1 MSEEVY
7 EGAIGIDLGTTY
19 SCVANYEGTNV
30 EIIANEQGSFTT
42 PSFVSFTSEERL
54 IGEAA
59 KNQAA
64 MNPENT
70 VFDVKRLI
78 GRRFED
84 ETVTKDIK
92 SWPFKVVD
100 QNGSPMVEV
109 EYLGEKK
116 QFSPQEISAMVLV
129 KMKEVA
135 ETKLGKK
142 VEKAVITVPAY
153 FNDNQRQATKDA
165 GAIAGLNVLR
175 IINEPTA
182 AAIAYGL
189 GAGKS
194 DKERNVLIYDL
205 GGGTFD
211 VSLLHI
217 QGGVFTVKATA
228 GDTHLGGQ
236 DFDTNLLDH
245 FKKEF
250 TKKTKKDISGD
261 ARALRRLRTACERA
275 KRTLSN
281 ATQTTVEIDSL
292 FDGEDFNANITRA
305 RFEDLNQKAFA
316 GTLDPVAQVLKDA
329 NISKDKVDEIVLVG
343 GSTRIPKIQKLLS
356 DFFNGKKLEKSI
368 NPDEAVAYGA
378 AVQAGILSGKA
389 TSADTADLL
398 LLDVVPLSLG
408 VAMEGN
414 IFAPVVPRGQTV
426 PTIKKRQLLVFT
438 SRDATFTTSLSF
450 APPLSVSHEQLL
462 TSYRTFTTVADNQ
475 QTVQFPVF
483 QGERVNCED
492 NTSLGEFTL
501 APIPPLRA
509 GEAVLE
515 VVFEVD
521 VNGILKVTATE
532 KSSGRSANITISNA
546 VGKLSSTDIE
556 NMINDAQKF
565 KSSDEAFS
573 KKFESRQQLESYIS
587 RVEEMVS
594 DPTTSIRLKRG
605 QKEKIESALSDAM
618 AQLEVEDASA
628 EDLKKKELALK
639 RTVTK
644 AFSTR

>member
-1 MSEEVY
+1 MADEVY

-42 PSFVSFTSEERL
+42 PSFVSFTDKERL
-54 IGEAA
+54 IGESA

-64 MNPENT
+64 MNPVNT
-70 VFDVKRLI
+70 VFDIKRLI
-78 GRRFED
+78 GRRFD
-84 ETVTKDIK
+84 DPTVKKDIE
-92 SWPFKVVD
+92 SWPFKIVD
-100 QNGSPMVEV
+100 QDGSPFVEV

-116 QFSPQEISAMVLV
+116 VFSPQEISAMVLT
-129 KMKEVA
+129 KMKEIA
-135 ETKLGKK
+135 EVKLGKK
-142 VEKAVITVPAY
+142 VAKAVITVPAY

-194 DKERNVLIYDL
+194 NKERNVLIYDL

-211 VSLLHI
+211 VSLLNI

-250 TKKTKKDISGD
+250 TRKTKKDLSND
-261 ARALRRLRTACERA
+261 PRALRRLRTACERA

-281 ATQTTVEIDSL
+281 GAQTTVEIDSL
-292 FDGEDFNANITRA
+292 FDGEDFNAQITRA
-305 RFEDLNQKAFA
+305 RFEDLNSKAFN
-316 GTLDPVAQVLKDA
+316 GTLDPVALVLKDA
-329 NISKDKVDEIVLVG
+329 QIDKSKVDEIVLVG
-343 GSTRIPKIQKLLS
+343 GSTRIPRIQKLLS
-356 DFFNGKKLEKSI
+356 DFFDGKKLEKSI

-426 PTIKKRQLLVFT
+426 PTIKKR
-438 SRDATFTTSLSF
+438 
-450 APPLSVSHEQLL
+450 
-462 TSYRTFTTVADNQ
+462 TFTTVADNQ

-501 APIPPLRA
+501 APIPPMKA
-509 GEAVLE
+509 GDAVLE

-532 KSSGRSANITISNA
+532 KTSGRSANITISNS
-546 VGKLSSTDIE
+546 VGKLSSSEIE
-556 NMINDAQKF
+556 SMVADAEKF
-565 KSSDEAFS
+565 KTTDEAFS
-573 KKFESRQQLESYIS
+573 KKFEARQQLESYIS
-587 RVEEMVS
+587 RVEEIVS
-594 DPTTSIRLKRG
+594 DPTMSLKLKRG
-605 QKEKIESALSDAM
+605 TKDKIESALSDAM
-618 AQLEVEDASA
+618 AQLEVEDSTSD
-628 EDLKKKELALK
+628 DLKKKELALK
-639 RTVTK
+639 RVVTK
-644 AFSTR
+644 A

>member
-1 MSEEVY
+1 
-7 EGAIGIDLGTTY
+7 
-19 SCVANYEGTNV
+19 
-30 EIIANEQGSFTT
+30 
-42 PSFVSFTSEERL
+42 
-54 IGEAA
+54 
-59 KNQAA
+59 
-64 MNPENT
+64 
-70 VFDVKRLI
+70 
-78 GRRFED
+78 
-84 ETVTKDIK
+84 
-92 SWPFKVVD
+92 
-100 QNGSPMVEV
+100 
-109 EYLGEKK
+109 
-116 QFSPQEISAMVLV
+116 
-129 KMKEVA
+129 
-135 ETKLGKK
+135 
-142 VEKAVITVPAY
+142 VPAY

-194 DKERNVLIYDL
+194 EKERNVLIYDL

-261 ARALRRLRTACERA
+261 ARALRRMRTACERA

-305 RFEDLNQKAFA
+305 RFEDLNQKAFS

-329 NISKDKVDEIVLVG
+329 NIAKEKVDEIVLVG

-356 DFFNGKKLEKSI
+356 DFFGGKKLEKSI

-389 TSADTADLL
+389 TSAETADLL

-426 PTIKKRQLLVFT
+426 PTIKK
-438 SRDATFTTSLSF
+438 
-450 APPLSVSHEQLL
+450 
-462 TSYRTFTTVADNQ
+462 RTFTTVADNQ

-501 APIPPLRA
+501 APIPPMKA
-509 GEAVLE
+509 GDAVLE

-532 KSSGRSANITISNA
+532 KTSGRSANITISNA
-546 VGKLSSTDIE
+546 VGKLSSTEIE
-556 NMINDAQKF
+556 SMINDAQKF
-565 KSSDEAFS
+565 KTSDEAFS
-573 KKFESRQQLESYIS
+573 KKFEGRQQLESYIS

-594 DPTTSIRLKRG
+594 DPTTAIRLKRG

-618 AQLEVEDASA
+618 AQLEIEDASA

-639 RTVTK
+639 RVVTK

>member
-1 MSEEVY
+1 MADEVY

-19 SCVANYEGTNV
+19 SCVAVYEGTNV

-42 PSFVSFTSEERL
+42 PSFVSFTDKERL
-54 IGEAA
+54 IGESA
-59 KNQAA
+59 KNNAA
-64 MNPENT
+64 MNPKNT
-70 VFDVKRLI
+70 IFDIKRLI
-78 GRRFED
+78 GRRFD
-84 ETVTKDIK
+84 DPHTTKDIQ
-92 SWPFKVVD
+92 SWPFTVVD
-100 QNGSPMVEV
+100 KDGSPFVQV
-109 EYLGEKK
+109 EYLGEEKT
-116 QFSPQEISAMVLV
+116 FSPQEISSMVLT
-129 KMKEVA
+129 KMKEIA
-135 ETKLGKK
+135 EVKLGKK

-194 DKERNVLIYDL
+194 NKERNVLIYDL

-211 VSLLHI
+211 VSLLNI

-250 TKKTKKDISGD
+250 TRKTKKDLSND
-261 ARALRRLRTACERA
+261 PRALRRLRTACERA

-281 ATQTTVEIDSL
+281 GASTNVEIDSL
-292 FDGEDFNANITRA
+292 FDGEDFNAQITRA
-305 RFEDLNQKAFA
+305 RFEDLNAKAFS

-329 NISKDKVDEIVLVG
+329 NIDKSKVDEIVLVG

-356 DFFNGKKLEKSI
+356 EFFDNKKLEKSI

-389 TSADTADLL
+389 TSAETADLL

-414 IFAPVVPRGQTV
+414 IFAPVVTRGQTV
-426 PTIKKRQLLVFT
+426 PTIKK
-438 SRDATFTTSLSF
+438 
-450 APPLSVSHEQLL
+450 
-462 TSYRTFTTVADNQ
+462 RTFTTVADNQ

-501 APIPPLRA
+501 APIPPMKA
-509 GEAVLE
+509 GDAVLE

-532 KSSGRSANITISNA
+532 KTSGRSANITIANS
-546 VGKLSSTDIE
+546 VGKLSSSEIE
-556 NMINDAQKF
+556 KMVADAAEF
-565 KSSDEAFS
+565 KSSDDAFS
-573 KKFESRQQLESYIS
+573 KRFESKQQLESYIS
-587 RVEEMVS
+587 RVEEIIS
-594 DPTTSIRLKRG
+594 DPTMSIKFKRG
-605 QKEKIESALSDAM
+605 NKEKIESALSDAM
-618 AQLEVEDASA
+618 AQLEIEDSSSD
-628 EDLKKKELALK
+628 DLKKKELALK
-639 RTVTK
+639 RAVTK
-644 AFSTR
+644 AMSTR